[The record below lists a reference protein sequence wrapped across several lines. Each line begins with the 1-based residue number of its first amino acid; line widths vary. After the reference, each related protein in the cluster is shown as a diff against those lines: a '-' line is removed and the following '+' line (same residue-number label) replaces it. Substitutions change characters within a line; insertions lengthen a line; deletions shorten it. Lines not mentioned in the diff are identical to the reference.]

1 MADDLQRSSPWEPAR
16 RSDQC
21 RESTAGR
28 SSKRFDIGVPDEFV
42 GNDSPG
48 SILGEDT
55 ELVIVGTL
63 GGGTVHA
70 ASLAGWS
77 GETNWCDDYPAAM
90 TIEIVRADRSHVAEV
105 GRLFDLYRQFYE
117 CPPDIPLATDYI
129 SDRVANDESIIWVAM
144 DGAAAKGF
152 VQCYSSFC
160 SVQAV
165 KIHIL
170 YDLYVEAGQRNTGLG
185 AQLMNQARDYA
196 IADGAK
202 RIDLLTQHSN
212 NAGQHLYEKL
222 GYEIA
227 NADFHAYS
235 LNL

>member
-1 MADDLQRSSPWEPAR
+1 
-16 RSDQC
+16 
-21 RESTAGR
+21 
-28 SSKRFDIGVPDEFV
+28 
-42 GNDSPG
+42 
-48 SILGEDT
+48 
-55 ELVIVGTL
+55 
-63 GGGTVHA
+63 
-70 ASLAGWS
+70 
-77 GETNWCDDYPAAM
+77 M
-90 TIEIVRADRSHVAEV
+90 TIEIVRADISHVAEV

-117 CPPDIPLATDYI
+117 CPPDLSLATGYI
-129 SDRVANDESIIWVAM
+129 SDRVASNESIIWVAM
-144 DGAAAKGF
+144 DGALAQGF

-170 YDLYVEAGQRNTGLG
+170 YDLYVEAGHRNTGLG
-185 AQLMNQARDYA
+185 GQLMDQARDHA
-196 IADGAK
+196 IADGAN

-212 NAGQHLYEKL
+212 KAGQHLYEKL

>member
-1 MADDLQRSSPWEPAR
+1 
-16 RSDQC
+16 
-21 RESTAGR
+21 
-28 SSKRFDIGVPDEFV
+28 
-42 GNDSPG
+42 
-48 SILGEDT
+48 
-55 ELVIVGTL
+55 
-63 GGGTVHA
+63 
-70 ASLAGWS
+70 
-77 GETNWCDDYPAAM
+77 M
-90 TIEIVRADRSHVAEV
+90 TIEIVRADLSHAAEV

-117 CPPDIPLATDYI
+117 CRPDLSLATEFI
-129 SDRVANDESIIWVAM
+129 SSRLTNDESIVWVAM
-144 DGAAAKGF
+144 DGATAKGF

-170 YDLYVEAGQRNTGLG
+170 YDLYVAADQRNTGLG
-185 AQLMNQARDYA
+185 AQLMDQARDHA

-212 NAGQHLYEKL
+212 RAGQHLYEKL

-227 NADFHAYS
+227 NADFYAYS